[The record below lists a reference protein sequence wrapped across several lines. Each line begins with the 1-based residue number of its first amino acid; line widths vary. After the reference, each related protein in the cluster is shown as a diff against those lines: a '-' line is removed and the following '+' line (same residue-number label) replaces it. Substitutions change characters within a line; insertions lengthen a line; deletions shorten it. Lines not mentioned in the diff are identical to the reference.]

1 MEEETEAEE
10 MRSRLRLRRRLVKD
24 IQDEIDHEDCSE
36 EDDDLRM
43 IFEIKTVSCSLL
55 FLCFI
60 MP

>member
-43 IFEIKTVSCSLL
+43 IFEIKIVSCSVL
-55 FLCFI
+55 FLFF
-60 MP
+60 

>member
-36 EDDDLRM
+36 EDDDLRK
-43 IFEIKTVSCSLL
+43 IFDIKTVSCSVL
-55 FLCFI
+55 FLSF
-60 MP
+60 